1 MRPTVWILAF
11 SILSAGSSFAQKE
24 LTERLS
30 EEHRG
35 WLERDVLYIITERE
49 REVFQSLETLE
60 ERNSFIEAFWRK
72 RDPNPTTQANEFRD
86 EHDRRIEYAN
96 KAPGQGNVPRRLA
109 HRPRALLHHFGG
121 THEKSNGSR
130 DTASLMDSELW
141 FYQGEEGKLLP
152 AFFYLLFYKRG
163 DVGEYEEL
171 RAGDERGRPIE
182 ILHDARCHPCRA
194 IEPRELKIA
203 GPRESGLIPE

>member
-96 KAPGQGNVPRRLA
+96 RLLGRETYREGWRTDRGRYYIILGEPREVQR
-109 HRPRALLHHFGG
+109 FTGYS
-121 THEKSNGSR
+121 E
-130 DTASLMDSELW
+130 LMDSELW